1 MMMLPERYNIVFVN
15 ADSEKQQDF
24 LGRSLGRHMGM
35 TDQGIGQEHTSTAL
49 SSLPLHLIY
58 EERMHPK
65 WKLPSTP
72 AMRSC
77 SNSES

>member
-15 ADSEKQQDF
+15 ADSEKQQGF

-49 SSLPLHLIY
+49 SSERGDGERVFLPNGFTSLPLYLI
-58 EERMHPK
+58 
-65 WKLPSTP
+65 
-72 AMRSC
+72 
-77 SNSES
+77 